1 MEFNSNSGSVYS
13 KNIGSQFRLKYN
25 DIVENENPVWETL
38 SDCQFILPT
47 PKEKRIYI
55 RTSNYNAIR
64 KLDKLANTYKSFSL
78 EDKGK
83 NLEYL
88 NCFVESINRDMN
100 TLDEVDTKFEIVI
113 YFSNSRPLNRC

>member
-1 MEFNSNSGSVYS
+1 MEFNSTSGSVYS

-25 DIVENENPVWETL
+25 NILENEKSIFETIT
-38 SDCQFILPT
+38 DCQFILPT

-55 RTSNYNAIR
+55 RTSNYNAVR
-64 KLDKLANTYKSFSL
+64 KLDKLAETYISFSL

-88 NCFVESINRDMN
+88 NCFVESINQDID
-100 TLDEVDTKFEIVI
+100 TLTEIDTKFEIVI
-113 YFSNSRPLNRC
+113 YFSNSRILKN